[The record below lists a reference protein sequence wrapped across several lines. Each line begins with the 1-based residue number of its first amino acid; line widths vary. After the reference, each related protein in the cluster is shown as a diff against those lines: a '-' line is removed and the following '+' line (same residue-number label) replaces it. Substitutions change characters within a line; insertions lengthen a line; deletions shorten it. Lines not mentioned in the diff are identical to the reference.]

1 MPPHGRNAAAVRRP
15 HAESMRTPAVI
26 STPDLIG
33 VAVVDADP
41 LAREGLRAVI
51 AGEDNLNLLQETG
64 QVNGILARA
73 SRATPDVIFVEAGL
87 ASDDA
92 GAAIRT
98 IHRSLPHARVIAFG
112 LGNREEE
119 VFHVFAAGA
128 MGYVV
133 RTAIRRDLA
142 AAVRRTRSGLRYVP
156 PEVERCLEQRQRR
169 PHLTSREC
177 TVLAL
182 LAQARSNVAI
192 AELLGISVG
201 TVKLHVRSV
210 LAKLGVE
217 DRAQAAVVALERGF
231 ARVN

>member
-1 MPPHGRNAAAVRRP
+1 M
-15 HAESMRTPAVI
+15 
-26 STPDLIG
+26 STPEPGLARDRIG

-41 LAREGLRAVI
+41 LAREGLRAII
-51 AGEDNLNLLQETG
+51 AAEDNLSLLQETA
-64 QVNGILARA
+64 QVNSILASA
-73 SRATPDVIFVEAGL
+73 SRARPDVIFVEAGL
-87 ASDDA
+87 GSEHA
-92 GAAIRT
+92 GAVIRT
-98 IHRSLPHARVIAFG
+98 LRRSLPHARVIAFG

-119 VFHVFAAGA
+119 VFHVFEAGA
-128 MGYVV
+128 VGYVV
-133 RTAIRRDLA
+133 RTSIRRDLPA
-142 AAVRRTRSGLRYVP
+142 AIRRARSGLRYVP

-169 PHLTSREC
+169 PHLTSREG
-177 TVLAL
+177 TVLAF
-182 LAQARSNVAI
+182 LAQARSNAAI

>member
-1 MPPHGRNAAAVRRP
+1 VDSIGSPGPGFA
-15 HAESMRTPAVI
+15 
-26 STPDLIG
+26 PDQIG
-33 VAVVDADP
+33 VAVVDTDP
-41 LAREGLRAVI
+41 LAREGFRAIIVADENLR
-51 AGEDNLNLLQETG
+51 LLQETA
-64 QVNGILARA
+64 QVNSILANR
-73 SRATPDVIFVEAGL
+73 SRAQPDVIFVEAGL
-87 ASDDA
+87 ASEHA

-98 IHRSLPHARVIAFG
+98 LRRSLPHARVIAFG

-119 VFHVFAAGA
+119 VFQVFDAGA
-128 MGYVV
+128 SGYVV
-133 RTAIRRDLA
+133 RTAIRRDLGA
-142 AAVRRTRSGLRYVP
+142 AIRRTRSGLRYVP

-169 PHLTSREC
+169 PQLTSREN

-182 LAQARSNVAI
+182 LAQARTNAVI

-201 TVKLHVRSV
+201 TVKLHVRSI

>member
-1 MPPHGRNAAAVRRP
+1 MPPHGRNAAAARRP
-15 HAESMRTPAVI
+15 HLDSM
-26 STPDLIG
+26 STLERGFAPDRIG

-41 LAREGLRAVI
+41 LAREGLRAII
-51 AGEDNLNLLQETG
+51 AAEDNLRLLQETA
-64 QVNGILARA
+64 QVNSMLALA
-73 SRATPDVIFVEAGL
+73 SRARPDVIFVEAGL
-87 ASDDA
+87 ASEDA
-92 GAAIRT
+92 GAVIRT
-98 IHRSLPHARVIAFG
+98 IRRSLPHARVIAFG

-119 VFHVFAAGA
+119 VFHVFEAGA
-128 MGYVV
+128 SGYVV
-133 RTAIRRDLA
+133 RTAIQRDLA

-169 PHLTSREC
+169 PQLTGREN

-182 LAQARSNVAI
+182 LAQARSNAAI

-201 TVKLHVRSV
+201 TVKLHVRAI